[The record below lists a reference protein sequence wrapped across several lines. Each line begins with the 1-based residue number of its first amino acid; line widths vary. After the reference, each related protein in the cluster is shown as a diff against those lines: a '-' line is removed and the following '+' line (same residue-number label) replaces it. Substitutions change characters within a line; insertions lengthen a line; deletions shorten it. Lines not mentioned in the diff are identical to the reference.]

1 MPRDDQPTCGAK
13 TGRDPL
19 YDSGRSIAKD
29 YITFYGEHEMTEAF
43 KNLSAI
49 IHVRPTKEAR
59 AIYRTI
65 DQKDLKK
72 AWSGFYEFFAENGI
86 LDKNITTHRNQ
97 ASLKFHSDWV
107 LATARADGQD

>member
-1 MPRDDQPTCGAK
+1 MPRDDHQPFSAD
-13 TGRDPL
+13 TGKDPL
-19 YDSGRSIAKD
+19 YDTGRDIAKD
-29 YITFYGEHEMTEAF
+29 YIAFYGEHEMTEAF

-59 AIYRTI
+59 TIYRTI
-65 DQKDLKK
+65 DQKDLKR
-72 AWSGFYEFFAENGI
+72 AWSGFYEFFAEMGI
-86 LDKNITTHRNQ
+86 LDKKVTTHRNQ